1 MPFEGIMQPKIIE
14 IDGQI
19 RLKAFD
25 GNFAIAYAWYQDPIV
40 YKNSEG
46 RDEPVDLAYIEKM
59 YHYLDS
65 VGELYF
71 IEILVDGSY
80 QAIGDIT
87 VKAVNPP
94 IVIGD
99 SNYRGKGIGKKVMQA
114 MIARA
119 KELNFEKIC
128 DSEVYDYNLESIK
141 LHESLGFKP
150 TGKKDN
156 TWFYELKL
164 F

>member
-1 MPFEGIMQPKIIE
+1 
-14 IDGQI
+14 
-19 RLKAFD
+19 
-25 GNFAIAYAWYQDPIV
+25 
-40 YKNSEG
+40 
-46 RDEPVDLAYIEKM
+46 M